1 LLCSAYPTGDFAL
14 SNQAYWL
21 GLSLV
26 PQLGTV
32 RIQQL
37 LRSFGTA
44 QAAWEA
50 TEKELRDVGLPEQVL
65 NSLLKSRKNLD
76 LAAEIRKV
84 EAIGASLITWDD
96 SQYPENL
103 RFIPDAPVLLYL
115 RGQLYPTDMKALAI
129 VGTRKASRYGLD
141 AAQRMAYWLASQEV
155 TIISGMAM
163 GIDAAAHQGALDAKG
178 RTIAVLGSGIDKLY
192 PRENE
197 KLAHAIMAQGAIISE
212 FPIGMPPTANNFP
225 RRNRIISGMSL
236 GVLVAEAPEDSGALI
251 TAEAALEQGR
261 EVFAI
266 PANIFNRT
274 GAGCNRLIQEGAKL
288 VMKASDV
295 LDELSIAYSKK
306 VTKTKTEKLAPS
318 GDLEKRILAL
328 LDNEAIHV
336 DEITRQLGLSS
347 AEVTGTLTLLELKG
361 LAQSLGAM
369 QYCRTR

>member
-1 LLCSAYPTGDFAL
+1 LGEFAL

-37 LRSFGTA
+37 LTAFGTA
-44 QAAWEA
+44 KNAWEA
-50 TEKELRDVGLPEQVL
+50 TEKDLRDVGLPEQVL
-65 NSLLKSRKNLD
+65 NSLLKTRKTLD
-76 LAAEIRKV
+76 LASEIRKV
-84 EAIGASLITWDD
+84 EALGASLITWED
-96 SQYPENL
+96 SSYPENL
-103 RFIPDAPVLLYL
+103 RFISDAPVLLYL

-141 AAQRMAYWLASQEV
+141 AAHRMAYWLASQEV
-155 TIISGMAM
+155 TIVSGMAM

-178 RTIAVLGSGIDKLY
+178 RTVAVLGSGIDKLY

-225 RRNRIISGMSL
+225 RRNRIISGLSL

-295 LDELSIAYSKK
+295 LDELAIAYSKK
-306 VTKTKTEKLAPS
+306 VTKAKTEKIAPA
-318 GDLEKRILAL
+318 GDLEKRILSL
-328 LDNEAIHV
+328 LDEEALHV
-336 DEITRQLGLSS
+336 DEITRQSGLSS
-347 AEVTGTLTLLELKG
+347 ADVVGTLTILELKG

>member
-1 LLCSAYPTGDFAL
+1 MAF
-14 SNQAYWL
+14 W
-21 GLSLV
+21 
-26 PQLGTV
+26 
-32 RIQQL
+32 R
-37 LRSFGTA
+37 
-44 QAAWEA
+44 AA
-50 TEKELRDVGLPEQVL
+50 
-65 NSLLKSRKNLD
+65 
-76 LAAEIRKV
+76 
-84 EAIGASLITWDD
+84 
-96 SQYPENL
+96 
-103 RFIPDAPVLLYL
+103 
-115 RGQLYPTDMKALAI
+115 
-129 VGTRKASRYGLD
+129 
-141 AAQRMAYWLASQEV
+141 QEV
-155 TIISGMAM
+155 TDVAGVAM

-225 RRNRIISGMSL
+225 RRNRIISGISL

-261 EVFAI
+261 EVFAV

-295 LDELSIAYSKK
+295 LDELNIAYSKK
-306 VTKTKTEKLAPS
+306 VTKTKTEKAAPT
-318 GDLEKRILAL
+318 GDLEKRVLAL
-328 LDNEAIHV
+328 LDDEALHV
-336 DEITRQLGLSS
+336 DEIIRQLGLSS
-347 AEVTGTLTLLELKG
+347 ADVIGTLTLLELKG